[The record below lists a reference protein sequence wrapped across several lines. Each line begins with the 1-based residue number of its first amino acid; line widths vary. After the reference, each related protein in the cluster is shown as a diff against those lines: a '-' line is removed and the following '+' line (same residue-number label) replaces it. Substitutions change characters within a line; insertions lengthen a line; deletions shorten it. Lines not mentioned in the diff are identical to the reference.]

1 MERREKTYIRGVY
14 DAVVVGAGHA
24 GCEAALALARLGKKT
39 SVITISLDAIAAMSC
54 NPNIGGTG
62 KGHLVREVDA
72 LGGEMAKN
80 IDKTYIQSRMLNTSK
95 GPAVH
100 SLRVQADK
108 QAYHREMKKTLE
120 KEKNL
125 SIIQGEVDEVLFDNN
140 DIVTGV
146 KLTTGA
152 VLEAKAVIL
161 ATGTYLKGRIFE
173 GELNYESG
181 PDGRF
186 PAKYLS
192 ASLIDKGI
200 DLRRMKTGTPAR
212 VHFRS
217 IDTSK
222 MAVQEGDKDICAF
235 SFMNEAQD
243 IKKEQAVCYLTYTT
257 KAMHEYILAHM
268 DRSAR
273 TMGDITG
280 EGPRYCPSIE
290 DKVLRFKDKDHHQVF
305 IEPEGTDTEEMYIQG
320 VSTALP
326 EEMQVEMYRMIE
338 GLEHSEIM
346 RSAYAIEY
354 DAIDPTSLKLSLESK
369 SKENLFF
376 AGQINGSSGYEEAA
390 AQGIMAGINCYLKL
404 EGKEPFIIKRNE
416 GYIGVLIDDLVTK
429 GTNEPYRMMTSR
441 CEYRL
446 SLRQDNADLR
456 LTEKAYKI
464 GLASEERYKRMLDK
478 KARIEGELEKMR
490 DKSIGPKEEYNSYLE
505 SLGTAALKTAAT
517 LEELLRRPEIHYNDL
532 AKFMDLNLTKKDEIL
547 ELETIV
553 KYDGYIKKQNKEIE
567 NFLKMEE
574 RSLEGFDYNLVK
586 GLKKEA
592 LEKLEKYKPL
602 NLGQA
607 SRISGVTPADI
618 NNIII
623 YMEVNKRK

>member
-1 MERREKTYIRGVY
+1 M
-14 DAVVVGAGHA
+14 
-24 GCEAALALARLGKKT
+24 
-39 SVITISLDAIAAMSC
+39 
-54 NPNIGGTG
+54 
-62 KGHLVREVDA
+62 
-72 LGGEMAKN
+72 
-80 IDKTYIQSRMLNTSK
+80 
-95 GPAVH
+95 
-100 SLRVQADK
+100 
-108 QAYHREMKKTLE
+108 
-120 KEKNL
+120 
-125 SIIQGEVDEVLFDNN
+125 DEVLFDNGRA
-140 DIVTGV
+140 TGV
-146 KLTTGA
+146 RMTTGA

-186 PAKYLS
+186 PARYLS
-192 ASLIDKGI
+192 ASLNENGI
-200 DLRRMKTGTPAR
+200 ELRRMKTGTPAR
-212 VHFRS
+212 VHRRS

-222 MAVQEGDKDICAF
+222 MAVQEGDKTIVPF
-235 SFMNEAQD
+235 SFMNEAD
-243 IKKEQAVCYLTYTT
+243 AIKKEQAVCYLTYTT
-257 KAMHEYILAHM
+257 KPMHEYILAHM

-273 TMGDITG
+273 TLGDITG

-290 DKVLRFKDKDHHQVF
+290 DKVLRFKDKDQHQVF
-305 IEPEGTDTEEMYIQG
+305 IEPEGTDTDEMYIQG

-338 GLEHSEIM
+338 GLEQSEIM

-354 DAIDPTSLKLSLESK
+354 DSIDPTSLKLNLESK
-369 SKENLFF
+369 SHDNLFF

-404 EGKEPFIIKRNE
+404 EGKDPFIIKRSE

-446 SLRQDNADLR
+446 SLRQDNADMR
-456 LTEKAYKI
+456 LTEYAYKI
-464 GLASEERYKRMLDK
+464 GLASEERYNRMLEK
-478 KARIEGELEKMR
+478 KKRIDGELEKLKS
-490 DKSIGPKEEYNSYLE
+490 KSIGPKEETNAYLE
-505 SLGTAALKTAAT
+505 SLGTTALKTAVT
-517 LEELLRRPEIHYNDL
+517 LEELLRRPEIHYNNL
-532 AKFMDLNLTKKDEIL
+532 AKFMELALDKPDEIL

-574 RSLEGFDYNLVK
+574 RSLKDFDYSLVK
-586 GLKKEA
+586 GLKTEA
-592 LEKLEKYKPL
+592 KEKLEKFRPS

-607 SRISGVTPADI
+607 SRISGVSPADI

-623 YMEVNKRK
+623 YLSLIHI